1 MNNKYSKI
9 IIPLLSVTSIVL
21 LSSISISLAWYA
33 TGNSLTID
41 NMKVT
46 LASEPALEIGIKNDN
61 QDIIFYK
68 NEVPY
73 TAIENKIVK
82 EFEPVSSM
90 YCSSWINN
98 KENNPTFYSKY
109 TKAKKSD
116 TSTFKKT
123 NKARSGYFE
132 LEFYL
137 KSDRDIFVT
146 LDESSYLKANK
157 DINKNKANQLTST
170 YLGLSKEQIETNL
183 NNIENSL
190 RISLLEDSSDYKFNI
205 IDPKK
210 DIDTP
215 YFGILDLNNDH
226 YYDSYVTSDNKKQEF
241 LFGEY
246 YNDEKIVYKYNDV
259 ENEITDFNT
268 FSAKHEA
275 NSYSV
280 DLATSIEN
288 GLTVNY
294 ENSVSLSE
302 VTSNLEFIKLDAF
315 IEKRFVLDIY
325 IEGWDKDNI
334 TLVEFGAF
342 TSLIK
347 FKVTKENYYE

>member
-1 MNNKYSKI
+1 
-9 IIPLLSVTSIVL
+9 
-21 LSSISISLAWYA
+21 
-33 TGNSLTID
+33 
-41 NMKVT
+41 MKV
-46 LASEPALEIGIKNDN
+46 
-61 QDIIFYK
+61 
-68 NEVPY
+68 V
-73 TAIENKIVK
+73 
-82 EFEPVSSM
+82 
-90 YCSSWINN
+90 
-98 KENNPTFYSKY
+98 
-109 TKAKKSD
+109 
-116 TSTFKKT
+116 
-123 NKARSGYFE
+123 
-132 LEFYL
+132 
-137 KSDRDIFVT
+137 
-146 LDESSYLKANK
+146 
-157 DINKNKANQLTST
+157 KNKANQLTST
-170 YLGLSKEQIETNL
+170 NLSLSKEQIETNL

-215 YFGILDLNNDH
+215 YFGKLDLNNDH
-226 YYDSYVTSDNKKQEF
+226 YYDSYVSSDNKKQEF

-246 YNDEKIVYKYNDV
+246 YNDENIVYKYNDV

-268 FSAKHEA
+268 FSAIHEA

-280 DLATSIEN
+280 DLAASIEN

-302 VTSNLEFIKLDAF
+302 VTSNLEFIKLEAF
-315 IEKRFVLDIY
+315 KEKRFVLDIY

-347 FKVTKENYYE
+347 FKVTKENLL

>member
-46 LASEPALEIGIKNDN
+46 LASEPDLEIGIKNDN

-109 TKAKKSD
+109 TKVKKSD

-123 NKARSGYFE
+123 NKARKGYFE

-157 DINKNKANQLTST
+157 DINKAKANQLTST
-170 YLGLSKEQIETNL
+170 YFGLSKEQIETNL

-246 YNDEKIVYKYNDV
+246 YNDENIVYKYNDV

-268 FSAKHEA
+268 FSALHEA

-347 FKVTKENYYE
+347 FKVTKENLL

>member
-33 TGNSLTID
+33 TVNSLTID

-73 TAIENKIVK
+73 SAIENKIVK

-109 TKAKKSD
+109 TKAKKDD

-146 LDESSYLKANK
+146 IDESSYL
-157 DINKNKANQLTST
+157 
-170 YLGLSKEQIETNL
+170 
-183 NNIENSL
+183 
-190 RISLLEDSSDYKFNI
+190 
-205 IDPKK
+205 
-210 DIDTP
+210 
-215 YFGILDLNNDH
+215 
-226 YYDSYVTSDNKKQEF
+226 
-241 LFGEY
+241 
-246 YNDEKIVYKYNDV
+246 
-259 ENEITDFNT
+259 
-268 FSAKHEA
+268 
-275 NSYSV
+275 
-280 DLATSIEN
+280 
-288 GLTVNY
+288 
-294 ENSVSLSE
+294 
-302 VTSNLEFIKLDAF
+302 
-315 IEKRFVLDIY
+315 
-325 IEGWDKDNI
+325 
-334 TLVEFGAF
+334 
-342 TSLIK
+342 
-347 FKVTKENYYE
+347 

>member
-1 MNNKYSKI
+1 M
-9 IIPLLSVTSIVL
+9 
-21 LSSISISLAWYA
+21 
-33 TGNSLTID
+33 
-41 NMKVT
+41 
-46 LASEPALEIGIKNDN
+46 
-61 QDIIFYK
+61 
-68 NEVPY
+68 
-73 TAIENKIVK
+73 
-82 EFEPVSSM
+82 
-90 YCSSWINN
+90 
-98 KENNPTFYSKY
+98 
-109 TKAKKSD
+109 
-116 TSTFKKT
+116 
-123 NKARSGYFE
+123 
-132 LEFYL
+132 
-137 KSDRDIFVT
+137 
-146 LDESSYLKANK
+146 
-157 DINKNKANQLTST
+157 
-170 YLGLSKEQIETNL
+170 LSKEQIETNL

-334 TLVEFGAF
+334 TLGEFGAF

-347 FKVTKENYYE
+347 FKVTKENLL